1 MKGGTKIDKEFMEKV
16 MTAYIETG
24 KCIQKKLPLEN
35 ETLETISFI
44 DPKVVAS
51 SRSEV
56 LEKLLK
62 LPKLFSGVL
71 KDEDKYAE
79 EIRQLRQIRPH
90 IFEY

>member
-1 MKGGTKIDKEFMEKV
+1 MKGWTKIKEFMEKV

-24 KCIQKKLPLEN
+24 KYIQKKLPLEN

-56 LEKLLK
+56 LEKFLK

-79 EIRQLRQIRPH
+79 EIRQLKQIRQH